1 MRRKKYHEI
10 ECIALVVA
18 RGSIGNVEHIKEVE
32 VKQEEY
38 IRRYAK
44 AHGIRIVGVVHG
56 SGLGQYEINKKFN
69 QIVELI
75 RRGRVQGIIMVNMRM
90 IACDMVDAYCKV
102 GKVRSA
108 GGEMITVDEGRLK
121 LEIWRNK

>member
-18 RGSIGNVEHIKEVE
+18 RGSIGNVEHIKEIE

-44 AHGIRIVGVVHG
+44 AHGIRIVEVVHG